1 MLQLP
6 EGYHLLFRL
15 DLMKNKKQML
25 MVNGLALIVA
35 VGMVIPAVM
44 RVSFMDCFGTQT
56 MVKLLALAVGS
67 LAYIVLHE
75 LTHAVCMKH
84 YSKEKVRFG
93 FTGMYAFAGSDAY
106 YYKKPYLVIAL
117 APVVLWGVVL
127 LILNWVLPVDWF
139 WPVYAIQVSNLS
151 GAAGD
156 AYVTYRMWKLPDDV
170 LVRDSGTAMNVYG
183 KR

>member
-1 MLQLP
+1 M
-6 EGYHLLFRL
+6 
-15 DLMKNKKQML
+15 
-25 MVNGLALIVA
+25 
-35 VGMVIPAVM
+35 
-44 RVSFMDCFGTQT
+44 
-56 MVKLLALAVGS
+56 KLLALAVGS
-67 LAYIVLHE
+67 VAYIVLHE

-117 APVVLWGVVL
+117 APVVVWGIVL
-127 LILNWVLPVDWF
+127 LALNLALPIDWF
-139 WPVYAIQVSNLS
+139 WPVYAIQISNLA

-156 AYVTYRMWKLPDDV
+156 AYVTWRMWQLPGDV